1 MQSLEGHP
9 VSHVLLQV
17 AFIVSGLTF
26 IGHALLTGEPD
37 GERSARGADVTVV
50 LMRLGPNDRTLVAPG
65 QLVRLGV
72 GVNNFGGNQ
81 AAHSVVLKVRL
92 PEGLNLQ
99 SSVPSPTKV
108 DGATVV
114 WNIGTLPAHAFP
126 ETFELGLLVKG
137 NAPADL
143 SVSAD
148 VTFAEQEQNLQNT
161 SATLILVVRPPAAN
175 LVLQSTLNAVA
186 LTLSEPI
193 KFGLSVRNQGNI
205 TAEGAVLTAAL
216 PAGVRLQSATP
227 PVSTVGGA
235 PSWNFGDIEPGATRV
250 VTCTISLESGLPAPQ
265 PGMPASRNNSLK
277 FAFDTTSNTAESD
290 PSDNHLE
297 ISKNVQLG
305 GADLGVWLDV
315 SGTEVAGELRI
326 GKDVTYSII
335 YGNFGNKAATGASVS
350 LRLAKGLSVMQVDRA
365 PSRQSN
371 DNSGGDLL
379 EWDVGDI
386 RVGESRLINCRVHV
400 NSVPTGGSLTK
411 ASISFPGTD
420 INPSNNGASVR
431 WHAPTASQQTA
442 PQAPKH
448 VLWRNILLIL
458 TLLLFL
464 MAFVLLLWRRSR
476 RRT

>member
-1 MQSLEGHP
+1 
-9 VSHVLLQV
+9 
-17 AFIVSGLTF
+17 
-26 IGHALLTGEPD
+26 
-37 GERSARGADVTVV
+37 
-50 LMRLGPNDRTLVAPG
+50 
-65 QLVRLGV
+65 
-72 GVNNFGGNQ
+72 
-81 AAHSVVLKVRL
+81 
-92 PEGLNLQ
+92 
-99 SSVPSPTKV
+99 
-108 DGATVV
+108 
-114 WNIGTLPAHAFP
+114 
-126 ETFELGLLVKG
+126 
-137 NAPADL
+137 
-143 SVSAD
+143 
-148 VTFAEQEQNLQNT
+148 
-161 SATLILVVRPPAAN
+161 
-175 LVLQSTLNAVA
+175 
-186 LTLSEPI
+186 
-193 KFGLSVRNQGNI
+193 
-205 TAEGAVLTAAL
+205 
-216 PAGVRLQSATP
+216 
-227 PVSTVGGA
+227 VSTVGGA

-250 VTCTISLESGLPAPQ
+250 VTCTISLESGLPAPP

-277 FAFDTTSNTAESD
+277 FAFDATSNTAESD

-305 GADLGVWLDV
+305 GTDLGAWLDV

-350 LRLAKGLSVMQVDRA
+350 LRLAKGLSVIQVDRA

-371 DNSGGDLL
+371 DNSDGDLL

-386 RVGESRLINCRVHV
+386 RIGESRLINCRVHV

-411 ASISFPGTD
+411 ASISFPSAD
-420 INPSNNGASVR
+420 INPSNNVASVR

-458 TLLLFL
+458 TLLLLL